1 MATCAHHMV
10 LDDTEAD
17 ALEAAVKQLIVECNA
32 HRHGNKVDSP
42 WDIQKH
48 AALTILEKLHGDVR
62 CNNWYELFD
71 Y

>member
-1 MATCAHHMV
+1 MV

>member
-1 MATCAHHMV
+1 MPTCAHHMV

-32 HRHGNKVDSP
+32 HRQGNKVDSL
-42 WDIQKH
+42 WDTQRL
-48 AALTILEKLHGDVR
+48 AAFTILDKLHGDVR

>member
-1 MATCAHHMV
+1 MV

-42 WDIQKH
+42 WDTQRL
-48 AALTILEKLHGDVR
+48 AAFTILDKLHGDVR

>member
-17 ALEAAVKQLIVECNA
+17 ALEAAVKQWIEECNT
-32 HRHGNKVDSP
+32 HRHGDRVESP
-42 WDIQKH
+42 WDIQKL
-48 AALTILEKLHGDVR
+48 AALTLLDKLHGDVR
-62 CNNWYELFD
+62 VNNWYELFD